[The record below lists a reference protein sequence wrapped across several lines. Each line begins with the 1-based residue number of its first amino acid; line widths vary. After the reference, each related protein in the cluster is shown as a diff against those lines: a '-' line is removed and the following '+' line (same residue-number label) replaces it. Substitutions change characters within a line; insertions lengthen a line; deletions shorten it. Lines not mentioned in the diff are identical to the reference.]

1 MRIQGILVGIYFLVA
16 VIFLAVNPDYARAP
30 FHVNLI
36 FEKYE
41 VAIMPIIFFLSL
53 VWMLL
58 IMFVNYVATNSLKK
72 QIMKL
77 KAQVHDSEKSELL
90 KLLKEINEKI
100 DGHST
105 TVYQQLNEIEEIL
118 KGKKNAEKDHGF

>member
-1 MRIQGILVGIYFLVA
+1 MRIQGILTAIYFVVA
-16 VIFLAVNPDYARAP
+16 VIFLAVNSDYARGNFP
-30 FHVNLI
+30 VNLV
-36 FEKYE
+36 FGEYE
-41 VAIMPIIFFLSL
+41 VPLLLVIFLVSL
-53 VWMLL
+53 IWMLL
-58 IMFVNYVATNSLKK
+58 IMFVNYISISSLKK
-72 QIMKL
+72 QVMKL